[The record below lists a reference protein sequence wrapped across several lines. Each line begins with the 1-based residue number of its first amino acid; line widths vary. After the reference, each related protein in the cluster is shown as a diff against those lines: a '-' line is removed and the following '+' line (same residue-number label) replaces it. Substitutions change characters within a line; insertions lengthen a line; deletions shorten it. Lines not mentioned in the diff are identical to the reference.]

1 MKKIIIEIE
10 EDVIKG
16 LNDYLVSKK
25 IAQSIGGIGDMF
37 INKLLIKLQDNEK
50 VWKCAFKD
58 KRKGS

>member
-16 LNDYLVSKK
+16 LNDYLMSKK

-37 INKLLIKLQDNEK
+37 INKLLLKLQDNEK
-50 VWKCAFKD
+50 EWNCRFKN
-58 KRKGS
+58 KQ